1 MPPYD
6 SQRHHRQSIRLK
18 GYDYTQPGPY
28 FVTVVTYGRDCI
40 LGDILEGEIRLS
52 SAGEI
57 VRREWERLAQRFPHV
72 MLDSYVI
79 MPNHLHGLFIITDDR
94 RGTADSGKILNP
106 SSSRRAPT
114 VDSGDP
120 SGQTLSRRAPTGEN
134 FGKPVPGSL
143 PTIIRSYKS
152 ATTLRINY
160 LRRTPSVPVWQ
171 RNYYEHIIRD
181 EKEMDAIRRYIQDN
195 PAQWELDQEN
205 IAY

>member
-1 MPPYD
+1 MSPYD
-6 SQRHHRQSIRLK
+6 PQRHHRRSIRLP
-18 GYDYTQPGPY
+18 GYDYTRAGAY
-28 FVTVVTYGRDCI
+28 FVTVVTYQRDCI

-72 MLDSYVI
+72 VLDFYVI
-79 MPNHLHGLFIITDDR
+79 MPNHLHGIIVITDDR
-94 RGTADSGKILNP
+94 RGTADSGDPLIL

-114 VDSGDP
+114 
-120 SGQTLSRRAPTGEN
+120 TTTGEK
-134 FGKPVPGSL
+134 FGEPIPGSL

-160 LRRTPSVPVWQ
+160 LRGTPGTPVWQ

-181 EKEMDAIRRYIQDN
+181 EKEMDAIRQYILNN
-195 PAQWELDQEN
+195 PQQWELDPEN
-205 IAY
+205 PTSARSA